1 MSSLFR
7 LRSIAA
13 CAIIAWGVFVGG
25 CGHATS
31 TLPGPDTGVVP
42 APGIPSIQIEPQ
54 SLTVP
59 KHVANLT
66 EWQQSGI
73 ATQVPALWMAQ
84 WVTYAMIGTAAYA
97 NAFHAAGGKY
107 AVAYSNANYW
117 YTSPTYT
124 APGHYAESAFAHTSG
139 GARVTRPQGTGKEE
153 YLNPNSSA
161 EQSGYAAITST
172 IKSWGAFNYI
182 YVDGV
187 SSDLSISLYRFTGT
201 PVEITTDSEYVA
213 GMKATMAKSYL
224 PTIINGYMNGN
235 PVQEEEYVGAT
246 NIAAIFGE
254 SCFTTYSGQITG
266 QKWTDMADALLY
278 TTGRHYP
285 AICVG
290 KGALA
295 DNRAL
300 RNYWL
305 SSWWLTYDPT
315 YSVAGEL
322 MTSPGDV
329 YVFAEQELVPTSP
342 LQTATSAVSQLK
354 RSNGV
359 YAREFAT
366 CYLKGVSIGAC
377 AAVVNPTSSTLS
389 IPALSKAY
397 HRRLVLDDNNL
408 YDAGNVYIYS
418 GLPTLG
424 PDTGQII
431 FP

>member
-1 MSSLFR
+1 MAPQS
-7 LRSIAA
+7 
-13 CAIIAWGVFVGG
+13 V
-25 CGHATS
+25 T
-31 TLPGPDTGVVP
+31 VP
-42 APGIPSIQIEPQ
+42 A
-54 SLTVP
+54 
-59 KHVANLT
+59 HVANLT
-66 EWQQSGI
+66 EWQISGA
-73 ATQVPALWMAQ
+73 ATQVPALWMAH
-84 WVTYAMIGTAAYA
+84 WVTYALIGSSAYA
-97 NAFHAAGGKY
+97 NLFHAAGGKY
-107 AVAYSNANYW
+107 AVAYTNANYW
-117 YTSPTYT
+117 YTSSTYT
-124 APGHYAESAFAHTSG
+124 APGHYSESAFAHTTS
-139 GARVTRPQGTGKEE
+139 GARVKRPQGTGTEY

-161 EQSGYAAITST
+161 EQSGYAEITST
-172 IKSWGAFNYI
+172 VKSQGGFNYA

-187 SSDLSISLYRFTGT
+187 SSNLSISLYRFGGA
-201 PVEITTDSEYVA
+201 PVEITTDAQYVA
-213 GMKATMAKSYL
+213 GMKATMARSAL

-246 NIAAIFGE
+246 NIAVIFGE
-254 SCFTTYSGQITG
+254 SCFTTYTG
-266 QKWTDMADALLY
+266 AYTDQRWTDMADALLY

-290 KGALA
+290 KGGLS

-322 MTSPGDV
+322 MTSPGNV

-342 LQTATSAVSQLK
+342 LQTATSAITQLK

-359 YAREFAT
+359 YAREFAA
-366 CYLKGVSIGAC
+366 CYLSGVNIGAC

-389 IPALSKAY
+389 IPSLSKAY
-397 HRRLVLDDNNL
+397 HRRLVLDNNNL
-408 YDAGNVYIYS
+408 YGGGKVYIYS

-424 PDTGQII
+424 PGTGQII